1 MSPTPPS
8 NSTDQRKHQT
18 TKRGFLGSAALLAG
32 AAVTGCLGS
41 GPSSQTPEP
50 TADLPASVANPRFVR
65 TREDDRFKLR
75 FKWFNAIEWSVELDV
90 PVAEYES
97 RVTATRSLAAVLDD
111 ALACENC
118 RSLAGG
124 IGRAFDDAGMTDP
137 LNRVRIATSFVR
149 ALQYVPDDQGTGS
162 KEYPRFT
169 VETLVENEGD
179 CEDFAAVFAGI
190 FASPVFDLDPKLV
203 VLPGHTGI
211 GLSAKALGI
220 EGSGD
225 PDTESDGGDS
235 GLQTL
240 TVDDEELLYI
250 DPTYPVGLGVVPEPY
265 REYDV
270 VATYDGDWRIQDH
283 QALATHIRRS
293 VLGEGISDP
302 SKYF

>member
-8 NSTDQRKHQT
+8 DSTDQRKPQT
-18 TKRGFLGSAALLAG
+18 TRRGFLGSAALLAG
-32 AAVTGCLGS
+32 AAFTGCLGS
-41 GPSSQTPEP
+41 GPSSPTPEP
-50 TADLPASVANPRFVR
+50 TADLPASIADPRFVR
-65 TREDDRFKLR
+65 TREGDQFRLR
-75 FKWFNAIEWSVELDV
+75 FKWFNAIEWSVEFDV
-90 PVAEYES
+90 PVAEYEN
-97 RVTATRSLAAVLDD
+97 RVTATRSLATVLDD

-124 IGRAFDDAGMTDP
+124 MSRALDDAGMTDP

-149 ALQYVPDDQGTGS
+149 ALQYVPDEEATGS

-169 VETLVENEGD
+169 AETLVENEGD

-190 FASPVFDLDPKLV
+190 FASPAFDLDPKLV
-203 VLPGHTGI
+203 ILPGHTGI
-211 GLSAKALGI
+211 GVSAKALGI
-220 EGSGD
+220 EASD
-225 PDTESDGGDS
+225 DDATESDGTES

-240 TVDDEELLYI
+240 TVDGEELLYI

-270 VATYDGDWRIQDH
+270 VATYDGNWRIQDH
-283 QALATHIRRS
+283 QALATHIRQS